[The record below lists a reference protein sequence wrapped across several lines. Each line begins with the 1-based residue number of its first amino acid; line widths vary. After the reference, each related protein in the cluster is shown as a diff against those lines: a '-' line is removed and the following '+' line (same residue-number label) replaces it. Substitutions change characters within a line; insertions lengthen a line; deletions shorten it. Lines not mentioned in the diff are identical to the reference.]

1 MAVESCWGR
10 RGALL
15 WKESGGA
22 VTRMLGG
29 GLLGA
34 QKEAM
39 VGEEVAGSGVDGH
52 GGKFLVDA
60 RRHSDQ
66 HGIKEAAKRAWEVVV

>member
-1 MAVESCWGR
+1 
-10 RGALL
+10 
-15 WKESGGA
+15 
-22 VTRMLGG
+22 MLGG